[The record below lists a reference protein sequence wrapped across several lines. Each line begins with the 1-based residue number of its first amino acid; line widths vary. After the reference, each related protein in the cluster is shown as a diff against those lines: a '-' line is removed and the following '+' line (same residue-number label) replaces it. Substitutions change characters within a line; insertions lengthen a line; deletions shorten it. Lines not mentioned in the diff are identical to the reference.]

1 VQQRHGEGSV
11 DQLLNLATR
20 PLSGVH
26 GLVTSSINSVGAL
39 ASTISGSSSDQ
50 RGRSRSHDR
59 TVSTG
64 QQHSE
69 SKPS

>member
-1 VQQRHGEGSV
+1 M

-20 PLSGVH
+20 PLSGVQ
-26 GLVTSSINSVGAL
+26 GLVTSSFNSVGAL
-39 ASTISGSSSDQ
+39 ASTISSSSSSSSDQ

-59 TVSTG
+59 TTSTG
-64 QQHSE
+64 RQHSE